1 MKITSKKALL
11 IGLASSTLFGL
22 AGCTTDNNMHGD
34 VYGPPPY
41 LEDNIPEAV
50 YGPPIDEETMDDEI
64 EDAEDTESVEDAAED
79 EQSIEGEDN

>member
-1 MKITSKKALL
+1 MKITTQKAML

-41 LEDNIPEAV
+41 LEDNMLEAV
-50 YGPPIDEETMDDEI
+50 YGPPADEETMDDEI
-64 EDAEDTESVEDAAED
+64 EDAQDAEGVEDAAEED
-79 EQSIEGEDN
+79 RSIEGEEN